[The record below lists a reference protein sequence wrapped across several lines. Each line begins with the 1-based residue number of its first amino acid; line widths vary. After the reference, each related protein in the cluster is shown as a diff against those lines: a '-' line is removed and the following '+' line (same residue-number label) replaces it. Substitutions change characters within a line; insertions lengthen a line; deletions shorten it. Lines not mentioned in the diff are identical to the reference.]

1 MSAATLQLPRI
12 APNWRTPAL
21 AVFALLVL
29 LLLSFRDT
37 AVAMVEIWSRSETFT
52 HAYVVP
58 PIVAWLIWR
67 RRAELSTLSPRPAPW
82 MAVPMVLLA
91 ALWWLGKLA
100 AANAA
105 MQLALI
111 VHTALPST
119 TSAANGAGVAAA
131 TTIARA
137 ASSASA
143 PSTVQGTLPAGPLM
157 SSAAQPAH
165 RLAVPRSRGITS
177 GGVVGPVCGVGGVS
191 GSNGVITPS
200 RRVQQLTTRFLI
212 LLYPEQ

>member
-82 MAVPMVLLA
+82 MAVPM
-91 ALWWLGKLA
+91 
-100 AANAA
+100 
-105 MQLALI
+105 
-111 VHTALPST
+111 
-119 TSAANGAGVAAA
+119 
-131 TTIARA
+131 
-137 ASSASA
+137 ASA
-143 PSTVQGTLPAGPLM
+143 VSVLVMLCTQMGCPDPTEMVPTLTETVGLRIPSV
-157 SSAAQPAH
+157 
-165 RLAVPRSRGITS
+165 
-177 GGVVGPVCGVGGVS
+177 
-191 GSNGVITPS
+191 
-200 RRVQQLTTRFLI
+200 
-212 LLYPEQ
+212 